1 MARFKK
7 GTSGNLAGRPK
18 GSKSAPNLLRDGLVN
33 LDELK
38 KVIAV
43 IVGKAKEGDL
53 QAAALLLDR
62 CVPKLRQA
70 SDVTDEAEL
79 AEATAAAKV
88 RGAIGEATR
97 GMTLEDL
104 LEASREPA
112 LEILIEGTAERSTI
126 DLNLEAALQRQRRA
140 TIERGFSHE

>member
-1 MARFKK
+1 MKFPK
-7 GTSGNLAGRPK
+7 GTSGNLKGRPK
-18 GSKSAPNLLRDGLVN
+18 GTKSAPNLLRDGLVSS
-33 LDELK
+33 DDISK
-38 KVIAV
+38 VVKVIV
-43 IVGKAKEGDL
+43 DKALEGDL

-62 CVPKLRQA
+62 TVPKLRQSA
-70 SDVTDEAEL
+70 DVTDEAEL

-112 LEILIEGTAERSTI
+112 LETLIEGTVERSTI